1 MLIAV
6 LKIRQVQGS
15 MFLAL
20 GDVFSPPHVVDS
32 LAFNYEEIGVAT
44 DAVLAFN
51 LETQCCIKRHAPVP
65 RFLSDPSQQAN
76 ELEKSDIGRIAVHI
90 AARIVS
96 QAAAGECLVSRTVK
110 DLVAGAN
117 LSFADRGSPHL
128 KGLAEPVSVFAASQ

>member
-20 GDVFSPPHVVDS
+20 GHEFSPPHVVDS
-32 LAFNYEEIGVAT
+32 LAFNYEEIGVPT

-76 ELEKSDIGRIAVHI
+76 ELEKSDIGGIAVHI

-96 QAAAGECLVSRTVK
+96 QAAGECLVSRTVK

>member
-20 GDVFSPPHVVDS
+20 CHLFSPPHVVDS
-32 LAFNYEEIGVAT
+32 LAFNYEEIGVPT

-76 ELEKSDIGRIAVHI
+76 ELEKSDIGGIAVHI

-96 QAAAGECLVSRTVK
+96 QAAGECPRFENCQGPRRRRELELCGSRKSALERSSGT
-110 DLVAGAN
+110 
-117 LSFADRGSPHL
+117 SER
-128 KGLAEPVSVFAASQ
+128 FAASQ